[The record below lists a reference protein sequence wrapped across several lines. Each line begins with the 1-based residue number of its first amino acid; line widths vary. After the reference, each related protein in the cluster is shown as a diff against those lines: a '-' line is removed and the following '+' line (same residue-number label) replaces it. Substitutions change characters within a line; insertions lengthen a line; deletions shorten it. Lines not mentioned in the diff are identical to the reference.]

1 MNISSASLSENSLD
15 IVFENGFK
23 DCFPYIWLRDHCKD
37 SKNWDSRSNQRTVF
51 TAMLDPKI
59 KKTLKVLAEC

>member
-1 MNISSASLSENSLD
+1 MDIISAVLSENSLD
-15 IVFENGFK
+15 IVFENGVK
-23 DCFPYIWLRDHCKD
+23 DCFPYIWIRDHCKD

>member
-1 MNISSASLSENSLD
+1 MKISSALLSENSLD

-23 DCFPYIWLRDHCKD
+23 DYFPYIGHRDHCKD
-37 SKNWDSRSNQRTVF
+37 SKNWDSRSNQRAVF
-51 TAMLDPKI
+51 IAMLDPKI